1 MARDKIRALTLKE
14 ATIVKRENPDRPI
27 VAVGVVV
34 WKDDKVLL
42 IRRAKPPRS
51 GQWSIPGGAQE
62 LGETVK
68 DTAIREVREETG
80 LDVEVTTF
88 IEVVDFIERDD
99 TGGVV
104 YHYTLVDWSAE
115 WRGGEAVPGD
125 DVSEI
130 LWADPDELERY
141 GIWSETVRIIRSSAK
156 QRRS

>member
-1 MARDKIRALTLKE
+1 
-14 ATIVKRENPDRPI
+14 

-62 LGETVK
+62 LGETVR
-68 DTAIREVREETG
+68 DTALREVKEETG
-80 LDVEVTTF
+80 LDIAVTDF

-99 TGGVV
+99 AGDVL

-115 WRGGEAVPGD
+115 WRDGEAIPGD

-130 LWADPDELERY
+130 LWIDPDELERF
-141 GIWSETVRIIRSSAK
+141 GIWSETVRIIRHSAK
-156 QRRS
+156 RRRS

>member
-1 MARDKIRALTLKE
+1 
-14 ATIVKRENPDRPI
+14 

-62 LGETVK
+62 LGETVR
-68 DTAIREVREETG
+68 DTALREVKEETG
-80 LDVEVTTF
+80 LDIAVTDF

-99 TGGVV
+99 AGDVL

-115 WRGGEAVPGD
+115 WRDGEAIPGD

-130 LWADPDELERY
+130 LWIDPDELERF
-141 GIWSETVRIIRSSAK
+141 GIWSETVHIIRHSAK
-156 QRRS
+156 RRRS

>member
-1 MARDKIRALTLKE
+1 
-14 ATIVKRENPDRPI
+14 

-62 LGETVK
+62 LGETVR
-68 DTAIREVREETG
+68 DTALREVKEETG
-80 LDVEVTTF
+80 LDIAVTDF

-99 TGGVV
+99 AGDVL

-115 WRGGEAVPGD
+115 WRDGEAIPGD

-130 LWADPDELERY
+130 LWIDPVELERF
-141 GIWSETVRIIRSSAK
+141 GIWSETVRIIQRSAK
-156 QRRS
+156 RRRS

>member
-1 MARDKIRALTLKE
+1 M
-14 ATIVKRENPDRPI
+14 
-27 VAVGVVV
+27 AVGVVV

-62 LGETVK
+62 LGETVR
-68 DTAIREVREETG
+68 DTALREVKEETG
-80 LDVEVTTF
+80 LDIAVTDF

-99 TGGVV
+99 AGDVL

-115 WRGGEAVPGD
+115 WRDGEAIPGD

-130 LWADPDELERY
+130 LWIDPVELERF
-141 GIWSETVRIIRSSAK
+141 GIWSETVRIIQRSAK
-156 QRRS
+156 RRRS